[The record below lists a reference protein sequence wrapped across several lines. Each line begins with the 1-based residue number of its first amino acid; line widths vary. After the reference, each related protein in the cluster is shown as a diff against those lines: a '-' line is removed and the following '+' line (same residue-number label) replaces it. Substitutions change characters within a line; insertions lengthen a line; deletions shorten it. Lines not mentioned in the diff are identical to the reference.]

1 MVTPVLFQTPVKVG
15 FFSAVMMCDGR
26 FHCWWESPG
35 VKPWRHVYLSSC
47 SNGLDTVF
55 TINIGTSQLPCKL
68 FLKSFKNDEVK
79 FCKPRPEYSYAGCL
93 ILVDTTCSCL
103 LIFRIRYHLCG
114 LKLQVWFT
122 SSLDSDQTFPLRTV
136 WSESKPIV
144 IISAP
149 C

>member
-1 MVTPVLFQTPVKVG
+1 MVTPVFFQTPVKVG

-35 VKPWRHVYLSSC
+35 VKPRRHVYLSSC

-68 FLKSFKNDEVK
+68 FLKSFKNDFFFKFDEVK

-103 LIFRIRYHLCG
+103 LIFRIYTVSSVRP
-114 LKLQVWFT
+114 QT
-122 SSLDSDQTFPLRTV
+122 SSVVHKQSGL
-136 WSESKPIV
+136 WSNFSSQNCLIW
-144 IISAP
+144 I
-149 C
+149 